1 MNMGDVNEELF
12 KNSFYFLLESEYMQK
27 DTLVRRIKELP
38 REELEDM
45 AQRAISLA
53 LREREA
59 RQALQCKINEKFQ
72 DTLEMAF

>member
-1 MNMGDVNEELF
+1 MEDIKEELF
-12 KNSFYFLLESEYMQK
+12 KNSFYFLLESEDMPK
-27 DTLVRRIKELP
+27 ESLKSRIKELP

-59 RQALQCKINEKFQ
+59 RQALQCKLNEKFNE
-72 DTLEMAF
+72 TLEMAF

>member
-1 MNMGDVNEELF
+1 MEDMEEQLF
-12 KNSFYFLLESEYMQK
+12 KNSFYFLLESEYLQK
-27 DTLVRRIKELP
+27 DTIERRIKELP
-38 REELEDM
+38 RNELEDM

-59 RQALQCKINEKFQ
+59 RVALQCRINEKFN

>member
-1 MNMGDVNEELF
+1 MRDKKEELF
-12 KNSFYFLLESEYMQK
+12 QNSFYFLLESEYMKK
-27 DTLVRRIKELP
+27 DTLERRIKELP

-53 LREREA
+53 LRERDA
-59 RQALQCKINEKFQ
+59 RQSLQCKINEKFN

>member
-1 MNMGDVNEELF
+1 MDNMNEELF
-12 KNSFYFLLESEYMQK
+12 KNSFYFLLESEYMPK
-27 DTLVRRIKELP
+27 DAIERRIKELP
-38 REELEDM
+38 RNELEDM

-59 RQALQCKINEKFQ
+59 RQALQCKINEKFH

>member
-1 MNMGDVNEELF
+1 MRKKNEELF
-12 KNSFYFLLESEYMQK
+12 QNSFYFLLESEYMKK
-27 DTLVRRIKELP
+27 DTLERRIKELP

-53 LREREA
+53 LRERDA
-59 RQALQCKINEKFQ
+59 RQALQCKINEKFN

>member
-1 MNMGDVNEELF
+1 MRDKKEELF
-12 KNSFYFLLESEYMQK
+12 QNSFYFLLESEYMKK
-27 DTLVRRIKELP
+27 DTLERRIKELP

-53 LREREA
+53 LRERDA
-59 RQALQCKINEKFQ
+59 RQALQCKINEKFN

>member
-1 MNMGDVNEELF
+1 MKDKKEELF
-12 KNSFYFLLESEYMQK
+12 QNSFYFLLESEYMKK
-27 DTLVRRIKELP
+27 DTLERRIKELP

-53 LREREA
+53 LRERDA
-59 RQALQCKINEKFQ
+59 RQTLQCKINEKFN

>member
-1 MNMGDVNEELF
+1 MEHMNEELF
-12 KNSFYFLLESEYMQK
+12 KNSFYFLLESEDMPQE
-27 DTLVRRIKELP
+27 TLVERIKELP

-59 RQALQCKINEKFQ
+59 RQALQCRINQKFH
-72 DTLEMAF
+72 DTIGMAF

>member
-1 MNMGDVNEELF
+1 MEHIKEELF
-12 KNSFYFLLESEYMQK
+12 KNSFYFLLESEYMPK
-27 DTLVRRIKELP
+27 DILVRRIKELP
-38 REELEDM
+38 RDELEDM

-59 RQALQCKINEKFQ
+59 RQALQCKINEKFH

>member
-1 MNMGDVNEELF
+1 MEDIEEELF
-12 KNSFYFLLESEYMQK
+12 KNSFYLLLESEYMQK
-27 DTLVRRIKELP
+27 DTLQRRIKELP

-59 RQALQCKINEKFQ
+59 RQDLQCKINEKFNE
-72 DTLEMAF
+72 TLEMAF

>member
-1 MNMGDVNEELF
+1 MDNIQEELF
-12 KNSFYFLLESEYMQK
+12 KNSFYFIMESEEIPK
-27 DTLVRRIKELP
+27 DKLKRRIKEMP

-59 RQALQCKINEKFQ
+59 RQILQCKINQNFN
-72 DTLEMAF
+72 DTLEKAF

>member
-1 MNMGDVNEELF
+1 MEDIKEEIF
-12 KNSFYFLLESEYMQK
+12 KNSFYFLLESESMPK
-27 DTLVRRIKELP
+27 EALKRRIKELP

-59 RQALQCKINEKFQ
+59 RQTLQCKINEKFH

>member
-1 MNMGDVNEELF
+1 MEDVKEELF
-12 KNSFYFLLESEYMQK
+12 KNSFFFLLESEDIPK
-27 DTLVRRIKELP
+27 EALKSRIKELP

-59 RQALQCKINEKFQ
+59 RQSLQCKINEKFH

>member
-1 MNMGDVNEELF
+1 MEDIKEELF
-12 KNSFYFLLESEYMQK
+12 KNSFYFLLESEDMPK
-27 DTLVRRIKELP
+27 EALKRRIKELP

-59 RQALQCKINEKFQ
+59 RQALQGKINEKFHE
-72 DTLEMAF
+72 TLEMAF

>member
-1 MNMGDVNEELF
+1 MEHMNEELF
-12 KNSFYFLLESEYMQK
+12 KNSFYFLLESEYMPRE
-27 DTLVRRIKELP
+27 TLVERIKELP

-59 RQALQCKINEKFQ
+59 RQSLQSRINQRFH
-72 DTLEMAF
+72 DTIDKAF

>member
-1 MNMGDVNEELF
+1 MEDIKEELF
-12 KNSFYFLLESEYMQK
+12 KNSFYLLLESEDMPK
-27 DTLVRRIKELP
+27 EALKRRIEELP

-53 LREREA
+53 MREREA
-59 RQALQCKINEKFQ
+59 RQPLQGKINEKFH

>member
-1 MNMGDVNEELF
+1 MEDIQEELF
-12 KNSFYFLLESEYMQK
+12 KNSFYFLMESEDIPKEMLK
-27 DTLVRRIKELP
+27 RRIKELP

-59 RQALQCKINEKFQ
+59 RQALQGKINEKFN
-72 DTLEMAF
+72 DTLEMSF

>member
-1 MNMGDVNEELF
+1 MRDKKEELF
-12 KNSFYFLLESEYMQK
+12 QNSFYFLLESEYMKK
-27 DTLVRRIKELP
+27 DTLERRIKELP

-53 LREREA
+53 LRERDA
-59 RQALQCKINEKFQ
+59 RQSLQCKINAKFN

>member
-1 MNMGDVNEELF
+1 MRDKKEELF
-12 KNSFYFLLESEYMQK
+12 QNSFYFLLESEYMKK
-27 DTLVRRIKELP
+27 DTLESRIKELP

-53 LREREA
+53 FRERDA
-59 RQALQCKINEKFQ
+59 RQALQCKINEKFN

>member
-1 MNMGDVNEELF
+1 MGNIDEKLF
-12 KNSFYFLLESEYMQK
+12 KNSFYFLLETEYIQK
-27 DTLVRRIKELP
+27 DTLIRRIKELP

-59 RQALQCKINEKFQ
+59 RQALQCKINERFH
-72 DTLEMAF
+72 DTLKMAF

>member
-1 MNMGDVNEELF
+1 MKHMDEELF
-12 KNSFYFLLESEYMQK
+12 KNSFYFLLESEEMPK
-27 DTLVRRIKELP
+27 ETLVKRIKQLP
-38 REELEDM
+38 RDELEDM

-59 RQALQCKINEKFQ
+59 RHALQCKINKRFN

>member
-1 MNMGDVNEELF
+1 MEHINEELF
-12 KNSFYFLLESEYMQK
+12 KNSFYFLLESEDMPK

-38 REELEDM
+38 RDELEDM

-59 RQALQCKINEKFQ
+59 RQVLQTRINNKFH
-72 DTLEMAF
+72 DTLGMNF

>member
-1 MNMGDVNEELF
+1 MEQKNEELF

-27 DTLVRRIKELP
+27 ETLVRRIKELP

-59 RQALQCKINEKFQ
+59 RQALQGKINEKFH

>member
-1 MNMGDVNEELF
+1 MEDIKEELF
-12 KNSFYFLLESEYMQK
+12 KNSFYILLESEDMPK
-27 DTLVRRIKELP
+27 DALKRRIKELP

-59 RQALQCKINEKFQ
+59 RQTLQCKINEKFH